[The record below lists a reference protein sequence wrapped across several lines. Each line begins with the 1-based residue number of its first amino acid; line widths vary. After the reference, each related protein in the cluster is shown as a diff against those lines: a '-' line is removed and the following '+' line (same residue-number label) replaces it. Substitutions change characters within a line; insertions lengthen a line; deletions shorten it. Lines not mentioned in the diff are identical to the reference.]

1 VSARLALLAAGL
13 AGACLSCAAFAQPQ
27 QAQPQ
32 PHPHPAQAQ
41 AHPTQP
47 RAPASHAADAA
58 IDAQFKAW
66 DTDHD
71 GKLSQAEFGAGM
83 AAFRRRAEAGTEA
96 AVRLRGQFDRIDA
109 NRDDAIDAGE
119 YPNLELVRAAG
130 KAAPALSAFD
140 RNRDQR
146 LQFAEYLSLVA
157 RLAPAQRIQP

>member
-1 VSARLALLAAGL
+1 VSAALVRLAAGL
-13 AGACLSCAAFAQPQ
+13 ACAACLAGAASARPQ

-32 PHPHPAQAQ
+32 SSPP
-41 AHPTQP
+41 QP
-47 RAPASHAADAA
+47 RATATHAPAPRAAAAA
-58 IDAQFKAW
+58 IDAEFRAW

-83 AAFRRRAEAGTEA
+83 AAFRRRAEAGTEV